1 MNELK
6 QLQRQINSNV
16 NKIKL
21 FTSTPYLVSKNKDQ
35 LYVLQTNVNND
46 LKKFKKDT
54 KKYLE
59 SIFKTKYEYI
69 KIPKTKKIKCVVK
82 GTYFKDIKDLKLKSL
97 SNTDINKL
105 VENIDL
111 SKARFYNEYNY
122 GSYMLFRGIPVFI
135 DSRADLYAPEFSG
148 DKDKDIFTDFIN
160 TSSISKFY
168 EETFEKYDINYV
180 ILLKKSK
187 TNMIITKAHDE
198 NYKEL
203 YSDDNFVIYQRL
215 NANK

>member
-21 FTSTPYLVSKNKDQ
+21 FSSTPYLVSKNKDQ

-59 SIFKTKYEYI
+59 SIFKTKDEDI
-69 KIPKTKKIKCVVK
+69 QIPKSKKIKCIVK
-82 GTYFKDIKDLKLKSL
+82 GSYFKDIKDLKLKSL

-111 SKARFYNEYNY
+111 S
-122 GSYMLFRGIPVFI
+122 ITP
-135 DSRADLYAPEFSG
+135 DD
-148 DKDKDIFTDFIN
+148 FTNPIKQLIMKRFIN
-160 TSSISKFY
+160 QKKNVSDQMKAIKENLKNNMQFLEIAEKNKNELNKVYKLNLIIQTNKVENKEREYYINDTKVSSN
-168 EETFEKYDINYV
+168 DLMDLLLYV
-180 ILLKKSK
+180 
-187 TNMIITKAHDE
+187 
-198 NYKEL
+198 
-203 YSDDNFVIYQRL
+203 
-215 NANK
+215 

>member
-35 LYVLQTNVNND
+35 LYILQTNVNND

-59 SIFKTKYEYI
+59 SIFKTKDEDI
-69 KIPKTKKIKCVVK
+69 QIPKSKKIKCVVK

-111 SKARFYNEYNY
+111 S
-122 GSYMLFRGIPVFI
+122 ITP
-135 DSRADLYAPEFSG
+135 DD
-148 DKDKDIFTDFIN
+148 FTNPIKQLIMKRFIN
-160 TSSISKFY
+160 QKKNVSNQIKAIKENLKNNMQFL
-168 EETFEKYDINYV
+168 EIVEKN
-180 ILLKKSK
+180 K
-187 TNMIITKAHDE
+187 N
-198 NYKEL
+198 EL
-203 YSDDNFVIYQRL
+203 YKVYKL
-215 NANK
+215 NLIIQTNKVKNKVHDYYINDTKVSSGNLMDLLLYV

>member
-21 FTSTPYLVSKNKDQ
+21 FSSTPYLVSKNKDQ
-35 LYVLQTNVNND
+35 LYILQTNVNND

-59 SIFKTKYEYI
+59 SIFKSKDEDI
-69 KIPKTKKIKCVVK
+69 QIPKSKKIKCVVK

-111 SKARFYNEYNY
+111 SITPDDFTN
-122 GSYMLFRGIPVFI
+122 PVKQLI
-135 DSRADLYAPEFSG
+135 MKR
-148 DKDKDIFTDFIN
+148 FIN
-160 TSSISKFY
+160 QKKNVSDQMKAIKENLKNNMQFLEIAEKNKNELNKVYKLNLIIQTNKVENKEREYYINDTKVSSNNLM
-168 EETFEKYDINYV
+168 DLLLYV
-180 ILLKKSK
+180 
-187 TNMIITKAHDE
+187 
-198 NYKEL
+198 
-203 YSDDNFVIYQRL
+203 
-215 NANK
+215 

>member
-21 FTSTPYLVSKNKDQ
+21 FSSTPYLVSKNKDQ
-35 LYVLQTNVNND
+35 LYILQTNVNND

-59 SIFKTKYEYI
+59 SIFKTKDEDI
-69 KIPKTKKIKCVVK
+69 QIPKSKKIKCVVK

-111 SKARFYNEYNY
+111 S
-122 GSYMLFRGIPVFI
+122 ITP
-135 DSRADLYAPEFSG
+135 DD
-148 DKDKDIFTDFIN
+148 FTNPIKQLIMKRFIN
-160 TSSISKFY
+160 QKKNVSDQMKTIKENLKNNMQFLEIAEKNKNELNKVYKLNLIIQTNKVENKEREYYINNTKVSSNNLM
-168 EETFEKYDINYV
+168 DLLLYV
-180 ILLKKSK
+180 
-187 TNMIITKAHDE
+187 
-198 NYKEL
+198 
-203 YSDDNFVIYQRL
+203 
-215 NANK
+215 

>member
-21 FTSTPYLVSKNKDQ
+21 FISTPYLVSKNKDQ

-59 SIFKTKYEYI
+59 SIFKTKDEDI
-69 KIPKTKKIKCVVK
+69 QIPKTKKIKCVVK

-111 SKARFYNEYNY
+111 S
-122 GSYMLFRGIPVFI
+122 ITP
-135 DSRADLYAPEFSG
+135 DD
-148 DKDKDIFTDFIN
+148 FTNPIKQLIMKRFIN
-160 TSSISKFY
+160 QKKNVSDQMKAIKENLKNNMQFLEIAEKNKNELNKVYKLNLIIQTNKVENKEHEYYINDTKVSSNNLM
-168 EETFEKYDINYV
+168 DLLLYV
-180 ILLKKSK
+180 
-187 TNMIITKAHDE
+187 
-198 NYKEL
+198 
-203 YSDDNFVIYQRL
+203 
-215 NANK
+215 

>member
-21 FTSTPYLVSKNKDQ
+21 FSSTPYLVSKNKDQ
-35 LYVLQTNVNND
+35 LYILQTNVNND

-59 SIFKTKYEYI
+59 SIFKTKDEDI
-69 KIPKTKKIKCVVK
+69 QIPKSKKIKCVVK

-111 SKARFYNEYNY
+111 SITPDDFTN
-122 GSYMLFRGIPVFI
+122 PVKQLI
-135 DSRADLYAPEFSG
+135 MKR
-148 DKDKDIFTDFIN
+148 FIN
-160 TSSISKFY
+160 QKKNVSNQIKTIKENLKNNMQFL
-168 EETFEKYDINYV
+168 EIAEKN
-180 ILLKKSK
+180 K
-187 TNMIITKAHDE
+187 N
-198 NYKEL
+198 EL
-203 YSDDNFVIYQRL
+203 YKVYKL
-215 NANK
+215 NLIIQTNKVENKVHDYYINDTKVSSNNLMDLLLYV

>member
-21 FTSTPYLVSKNKDQ
+21 FSSTPYLVSKNKDQ

-59 SIFKTKYEYI
+59 SIFKSKDEDI
-69 KIPKTKKIKCVVK
+69 QIPKSKKIKCIVK
-82 GTYFKDIKDLKLKSL
+82 GTYFKDIKDLKLKPL

-111 SKARFYNEYNY
+111 S
-122 GSYMLFRGIPVFI
+122 ITP
-135 DSRADLYAPEFSG
+135 DD
-148 DKDKDIFTDFIN
+148 FTNPIKQLIMKRFIN
-160 TSSISKFY
+160 QKKNVSDQMKAIKENLKNNMQFLEIAEKNKNELNKVYKLNLIIQTNKVENKEREYYINDIKVSSNNLM
-168 EETFEKYDINYV
+168 DLLLYV
-180 ILLKKSK
+180 
-187 TNMIITKAHDE
+187 
-198 NYKEL
+198 
-203 YSDDNFVIYQRL
+203 
-215 NANK
+215 

>member
-21 FTSTPYLVSKNKDQ
+21 FSSTPYLVSKNKDQ

-59 SIFKTKYEYI
+59 SIFKTKDEDI
-69 KIPKTKKIKCVVK
+69 QIPKTKKIKCVIK

-111 SKARFYNEYNY
+111 SITPDDFTN
-122 GSYMLFRGIPVFI
+122 PVKQLI
-135 DSRADLYAPEFSG
+135 MKR
-148 DKDKDIFTDFIN
+148 FIN
-160 TSSISKFY
+160 QKKNVSDQMKIIKENLKNNIQFLEIAEKNKNELNKVYKLNLIIQTNKVENKEREYYINDTKVSSNSLM
-168 EETFEKYDINYV
+168 DLLLYV
-180 ILLKKSK
+180 
-187 TNMIITKAHDE
+187 
-198 NYKEL
+198 
-203 YSDDNFVIYQRL
+203 
-215 NANK
+215 

>member
-59 SIFKTKYEYI
+59 SIFKTKDEDI
-69 KIPKTKKIKCVVK
+69 QIPKSKKIKCVVK

-111 SKARFYNEYNY
+111 S
-122 GSYMLFRGIPVFI
+122 ITP
-135 DSRADLYAPEFSG
+135 D
-148 DKDKDIFTDFIN
+148 DFIN
-160 TSSISKFY
+160 PIKQLIMKRFINQKKNVSDQMKTIKENLKNNMQFL
-168 EETFEKYDINYV
+168 EIAEKN
-180 ILLKKSK
+180 K
-187 TNMIITKAHDE
+187 N
-198 NYKEL
+198 EL
-203 YSDDNFVIYQRL
+203 YKVYKL
-215 NANK
+215 NLIIQTNKAENKVHDYYINNTKVSSGNLMDLLLYV

>member
-35 LYVLQTNVNND
+35 LYILQTNVNND

-59 SIFKTKYEYI
+59 SIFKTKDEDI
-69 KIPKTKKIKCVVK
+69 QIPKSKKIKCVVK

-111 SKARFYNEYNY
+111 S
-122 GSYMLFRGIPVFI
+122 ITP
-135 DSRADLYAPEFSG
+135 DD
-148 DKDKDIFTDFIN
+148 FTNPIKQLIMKRFIN
-160 TSSISKFY
+160 QKKNVSDQMKTIKENLKNNMQFL
-168 EETFEKYDINYV
+168 EIAEKN
-180 ILLKKSK
+180 K
-187 TNMIITKAHDE
+187 N
-198 NYKEL
+198 EL
-203 YSDDNFVIYQRL
+203 YKVYKL
-215 NANK
+215 NLIIQTNKVKNKIHDYYINDTKVSSGNLMDLLLYI

>member
-21 FTSTPYLVSKNKDQ
+21 FSSTPYLVSKNKDQ

-59 SIFKTKYEYI
+59 SIFKTKDEDI
-69 KIPKTKKIKCVVK
+69 QIPKSKKIKCVVK

-111 SKARFYNEYNY
+111 S
-122 GSYMLFRGIPVFI
+122 ITP
-135 DSRADLYAPEFSG
+135 DD
-148 DKDKDIFTDFIN
+148 FTNPIKQLIMKRFIN
-160 TSSISKFY
+160 QKKNVSNQMKTIKENLKNNMQFL
-168 EETFEKYDINYV
+168 EIAEKN
-180 ILLKKSK
+180 K
-187 TNMIITKAHDE
+187 N
-198 NYKEL
+198 EL
-203 YSDDNFVIYQRL
+203 YKVYKL
-215 NANK
+215 NLIIQTNKVENKEHEYYINDTKVSSNNLMDLLLYV

>member
-21 FTSTPYLVSKNKDQ
+21 FSSTPYLVSKNKDQ

-59 SIFKTKYEYI
+59 SIFKTKDEDI
-69 KIPKTKKIKCVVK
+69 QIPKSKKIKCMVK

-111 SKARFYNEYNY
+111 SITPDDFTN
-122 GSYMLFRGIPVFI
+122 PVKQLI
-135 DSRADLYAPEFSG
+135 MKR
-148 DKDKDIFTDFIN
+148 FIN
-160 TSSISKFY
+160 QKKNVSDQMKAIKENLKNNMQFLEIAEKNKNELNKVYKLNLIIQTNKVENKEHEYYINDTKVTSNNLM
-168 EETFEKYDINYV
+168 D
-180 ILLKKSK
+180 LLLC
-187 TNMIITKAHDE
+187 A
-198 NYKEL
+198 
-203 YSDDNFVIYQRL
+203 
-215 NANK
+215 

>member
-21 FTSTPYLVSKNKDQ
+21 FSSTPYLVSKNKDQ

-54 KKYLE
+54 KRYLE
-59 SIFKTKYEYI
+59 SIFKTKDEDI
-69 KIPKTKKIKCVVK
+69 QIPKSKKIKCVVK

-111 SKARFYNEYNY
+111 S
-122 GSYMLFRGIPVFI
+122 ITP
-135 DSRADLYAPEFSG
+135 DD
-148 DKDKDIFTDFIN
+148 FTNPIKQLIMKRFIN
-160 TSSISKFY
+160 QKKNVSDQMKAIKENLKNNMQFLEIAEKNKNELNKVYKLNLIIQTNKVENKEREYYINDTKVSSNNLM
-168 EETFEKYDINYV
+168 DLLLYV
-180 ILLKKSK
+180 
-187 TNMIITKAHDE
+187 
-198 NYKEL
+198 
-203 YSDDNFVIYQRL
+203 
-215 NANK
+215 

>member
-21 FTSTPYLVSKNKDQ
+21 FRSTPYLVSKNKDQ

-59 SIFKTKYEYI
+59 SIFKTKDEDI
-69 KIPKTKKIKCVVK
+69 QIPKSKKIKCVVK

-111 SKARFYNEYNY
+111 S
-122 GSYMLFRGIPVFI
+122 ITP
-135 DSRADLYAPEFSG
+135 DD
-148 DKDKDIFTDFIN
+148 FTNPIKQLIMKRFIN
-160 TSSISKFY
+160 QKKNVSDQMKTIKENLKNNMQFLEIAEKNKNELNKVYKLNLIIQTNKVENKEREYYINNTKVSSNNLM
-168 EETFEKYDINYV
+168 DLLLYV
-180 ILLKKSK
+180 
-187 TNMIITKAHDE
+187 
-198 NYKEL
+198 
-203 YSDDNFVIYQRL
+203 
-215 NANK
+215 

>member
-21 FTSTPYLVSKNKDQ
+21 FSSTPYLVSKNKDQ

-59 SIFKTKYEYI
+59 SIFKSKEEDI
-69 KIPKTKKIKCVVK
+69 QIPKSKKIKCMVK

-111 SKARFYNEYNY
+111 SITPDDFTN
-122 GSYMLFRGIPVFI
+122 PVKQLI
-135 DSRADLYAPEFSG
+135 MKR
-148 DKDKDIFTDFIN
+148 FIN
-160 TSSISKFY
+160 QKKNVSDQMKAIKENLKNNMQFLEIAEKNKNELNKVYKLNLIIQTNKVENKEHEYYINDTKVSSNNLM
-168 EETFEKYDINYV
+168 DLLLYV
-180 ILLKKSK
+180 
-187 TNMIITKAHDE
+187 
-198 NYKEL
+198 
-203 YSDDNFVIYQRL
+203 
-215 NANK
+215 

>member
-35 LYVLQTNVNND
+35 LYILQTNVNND

-59 SIFKTKYEYI
+59 SIFKTKDEDI
-69 KIPKTKKIKCVVK
+69 QIPKSKKIKCVVK

-111 SKARFYNEYNY
+111 SITPDDFTN
-122 GSYMLFRGIPVFI
+122 PVKQLI
-135 DSRADLYAPEFSG
+135 MKR
-148 DKDKDIFTDFIN
+148 FIN
-160 TSSISKFY
+160 QKKNVSDQMKAIKENLKNNMQFLEIAEKNKNELNKVYKLNLIIQTNKVENKEHEYYINDTKVSSNNLM
-168 EETFEKYDINYV
+168 DLLLYV
-180 ILLKKSK
+180 
-187 TNMIITKAHDE
+187 
-198 NYKEL
+198 
-203 YSDDNFVIYQRL
+203 
-215 NANK
+215 

>member
-21 FTSTPYLVSKNKDQ
+21 FSSTPYLVSKNKDQ

-59 SIFKTKYEYI
+59 SIFKTKDEDI
-69 KIPKTKKIKCVVK
+69 QIPKSKKIKCMVK

-111 SKARFYNEYNY
+111 SITPDDFTN
-122 GSYMLFRGIPVFI
+122 PVKQLI
-135 DSRADLYAPEFSG
+135 MKR
-148 DKDKDIFTDFIN
+148 FIN
-160 TSSISKFY
+160 QKKNVSDQMKTIKENLKNNMQFLEIAENNKNELNKVYKLNLIIQTNKIENKEHEYYINDTKVSSNNLM
-168 EETFEKYDINYV
+168 DLLLYV
-180 ILLKKSK
+180 
-187 TNMIITKAHDE
+187 
-198 NYKEL
+198 
-203 YSDDNFVIYQRL
+203 
-215 NANK
+215 

>member
-59 SIFKTKYEYI
+59 SIFKTKDEDI
-69 KIPKTKKIKCVVK
+69 QIPKSKKIKCVVK

-111 SKARFYNEYNY
+111 S
-122 GSYMLFRGIPVFI
+122 ITP
-135 DSRADLYAPEFSG
+135 DD
-148 DKDKDIFTDFIN
+148 FTNPIKQLIMKRFIN
-160 TSSISKFY
+160 QKKNVSDQMKTIKENLKNNMQFLEIAEKNKNELNKVYKLNLIIQTNKVENKEREYYINNTKVSSNNLM
-168 EETFEKYDINYV
+168 DLLLYV
-180 ILLKKSK
+180 
-187 TNMIITKAHDE
+187 
-198 NYKEL
+198 
-203 YSDDNFVIYQRL
+203 
-215 NANK
+215 

>member
-21 FTSTPYLVSKNKDQ
+21 FSSTPYLVSKNKDQ

-59 SIFKTKYEYI
+59 SIFKSKNEDI
-69 KIPKTKKIKCVVK
+69 QIPKTKKIKCVVK

-111 SKARFYNEYNY
+111 SITPDDFTN
-122 GSYMLFRGIPVFI
+122 PVKQLI
-135 DSRADLYAPEFSG
+135 MKR
-148 DKDKDIFTDFIN
+148 FIN
-160 TSSISKFY
+160 QKKNVSDQMKIIKENLKNNIQFLEIAEKNKNELNKVYKLNLIIQTNKVENKEREYYINDTKVSSNSLM
-168 EETFEKYDINYV
+168 DLLLYV
-180 ILLKKSK
+180 
-187 TNMIITKAHDE
+187 
-198 NYKEL
+198 
-203 YSDDNFVIYQRL
+203 
-215 NANK
+215 

>member
-35 LYVLQTNVNND
+35 LYILQTNVNND

-59 SIFKTKYEYI
+59 SIFKNKDEDI
-69 KIPKTKKIKCVVK
+69 QIPKSKKIKCVVK

-111 SKARFYNEYNY
+111 S
-122 GSYMLFRGIPVFI
+122 ITP
-135 DSRADLYAPEFSG
+135 DD
-148 DKDKDIFTDFIN
+148 FTNPIKQLIMKRFIN
-160 TSSISKFY
+160 QKKNVSDQMKAIKENLKNNMQFL
-168 EETFEKYDINYV
+168 EIVEKN
-180 ILLKKSK
+180 K
-187 TNMIITKAHDE
+187 N
-198 NYKEL
+198 EL
-203 YSDDNFVIYQRL
+203 YKVYKL
-215 NANK
+215 NLIIQTNKVKNKIHDYYINDTKVSSGNLMDLLLYV

>member
-21 FTSTPYLVSKNKDQ
+21 FSSTPYLVSKNKDQ

-59 SIFKTKYEYI
+59 SIFKSKDEDI
-69 KIPKTKKIKCVVK
+69 QIPKSKKIKCVVK

-111 SKARFYNEYNY
+111 SITPDDFTN
-122 GSYMLFRGIPVFI
+122 PVKQLI
-135 DSRADLYAPEFSG
+135 MKR
-148 DKDKDIFTDFIN
+148 FIN
-160 TSSISKFY
+160 QKKNVSDQMKAIKENLKNNMQFLEIAEKNKNELNKVYKLNLIIQTNKVENKEREYYINDTKVSSNNLM
-168 EETFEKYDINYV
+168 DLLLYV
-180 ILLKKSK
+180 
-187 TNMIITKAHDE
+187 
-198 NYKEL
+198 
-203 YSDDNFVIYQRL
+203 
-215 NANK
+215 

>member
-35 LYVLQTNVNND
+35 LYVLQSNVNND

-59 SIFKTKYEYI
+59 SIFRSKDEDI
-69 KIPKTKKIKCVVK
+69 QIPKSKKIKCVVK
-82 GTYFKDIKDLKLKSL
+82 GTYFKDIKDLRLKSL

-111 SKARFYNEYNY
+111 S
-122 GSYMLFRGIPVFI
+122 ITP
-135 DSRADLYAPEFSG
+135 DD
-148 DKDKDIFTDFIN
+148 FTNPIKQLIMKRFIN
-160 TSSISKFY
+160 QKKNVSNQMKTIKENLKNNMQFL
-168 EETFEKYDINYV
+168 EIAEKN
-180 ILLKKSK
+180 K
-187 TNMIITKAHDE
+187 N
-198 NYKEL
+198 EL
-203 YSDDNFVIYQRL
+203 YKVYKL
-215 NANK
+215 NLIIQTNKVENKIHDYYINNTKVSSNNLIDLLLYV

>member
-21 FTSTPYLVSKNKDQ
+21 FSSTPYLVSKNKDQ

-59 SIFKTKYEYI
+59 SIFKTKDEDI
-69 KIPKTKKIKCVVK
+69 QIPKSKKIKCMVK

-111 SKARFYNEYNY
+111 SITPDDFTN
-122 GSYMLFRGIPVFI
+122 PVKQLI
-135 DSRADLYAPEFSG
+135 MKR
-148 DKDKDIFTDFIN
+148 FIN
-160 TSSISKFY
+160 QKKNVSDQMKAIKENLKNNMQFLEIAEKNKNELNKVYKLNLIIQTNKVENKEHEYYINDTKVSSNNLM
-168 EETFEKYDINYV
+168 D
-180 ILLKKSK
+180 LL
-187 TNMIITKAHDE
+187 
-198 NYKEL
+198 L
-203 YSDDNFVIYQRL
+203 CV
-215 NANK
+215 

>member
-21 FTSTPYLVSKNKDQ
+21 FSSTPYLVSKNKDQ

-59 SIFKTKYEYI
+59 SIFKSKDEDI
-69 KIPKTKKIKCVVK
+69 QIPKSKKIKCIVK
-82 GTYFKDIKDLKLKSL
+82 GTYFKDIKDLKLRSL

-111 SKARFYNEYNY
+111 S
-122 GSYMLFRGIPVFI
+122 ITP
-135 DSRADLYAPEFSG
+135 DD
-148 DKDKDIFTDFIN
+148 FTNPIKQLIMKRFIN
-160 TSSISKFY
+160 QKKNVSDQMKTIKENLKNNMQFLEIAEKNKNELNKVYKLNLIIQTNKVENKEREYYINDIKVSSNNLM
-168 EETFEKYDINYV
+168 DLLLYV
-180 ILLKKSK
+180 
-187 TNMIITKAHDE
+187 
-198 NYKEL
+198 
-203 YSDDNFVIYQRL
+203 
-215 NANK
+215 

>member
-6 QLQRQINSNV
+6 QLQRQINNNV

-21 FTSTPYLVSKNKDQ
+21 FSSTPYLVSKNKDQ

-59 SIFKTKYEYI
+59 SIFKTKDEDI
-69 KIPKTKKIKCVVK
+69 QIPKSKKIKCVIK

-111 SKARFYNEYNY
+111 S
-122 GSYMLFRGIPVFI
+122 ITP
-135 DSRADLYAPEFSG
+135 DD
-148 DKDKDIFTDFIN
+148 FTNPIKQLIMKRFIN
-160 TSSISKFY
+160 QKKNISDQMKTIKENLKNNMQFLEIAEKNKNELNKVYKLNLIIQTNKVENKEREYYINDTKVSSNSLM
-168 EETFEKYDINYV
+168 DLLLYV
-180 ILLKKSK
+180 
-187 TNMIITKAHDE
+187 
-198 NYKEL
+198 
-203 YSDDNFVIYQRL
+203 
-215 NANK
+215 

>member
-21 FTSTPYLVSKNKDQ
+21 FSSTPYLVSKNKDQ

-59 SIFKTKYEYI
+59 SIFKTNDEDI
-69 KIPKTKKIKCVVK
+69 KIPKSKKIKCMVK

-111 SKARFYNEYNY
+111 SITPDDFTN
-122 GSYMLFRGIPVFI
+122 PVKQLI
-135 DSRADLYAPEFSG
+135 MKR
-148 DKDKDIFTDFIN
+148 FIN
-160 TSSISKFY
+160 QKKNVSDQMKAIKENLKNNMQFLEIAEKNKNELNKVYKLNLIIQTNKVENKEHEYYINDTKVSSNNLM
-168 EETFEKYDINYV
+168 DLLLYV
-180 ILLKKSK
+180 
-187 TNMIITKAHDE
+187 
-198 NYKEL
+198 
-203 YSDDNFVIYQRL
+203 
-215 NANK
+215 

>member
-21 FTSTPYLVSKNKDQ
+21 FTSTPYLVSRNKDQ

-59 SIFKTKYEYI
+59 SIFKTKDEDI
-69 KIPKTKKIKCVVK
+69 QIPKTKKIKCVVK

-111 SKARFYNEYNY
+111 S
-122 GSYMLFRGIPVFI
+122 ITP
-135 DSRADLYAPEFSG
+135 DD
-148 DKDKDIFTDFIN
+148 FTNPIKQLIMKRFIN
-160 TSSISKFY
+160 QKKNVSDQMKAIKENLKNNMQFL
-168 EETFEKYDINYV
+168 EIAEKN
-180 ILLKKSK
+180 K
-187 TNMIITKAHDE
+187 N
-198 NYKEL
+198 EL
-203 YSDDNFVIYQRL
+203 YKVYKL
-215 NANK
+215 NLIIQTNKVENKVHDYYINDTKVSSGNLMDLLLYV

>member
-21 FTSTPYLVSKNKDQ
+21 FSSTPYLVSKNKDQ

-59 SIFKTKYEYI
+59 SIFKTKDENI
-69 KIPKTKKIKCVVK
+69 QIPKSKKIKCMVK

-111 SKARFYNEYNY
+111 SITPDDFTN
-122 GSYMLFRGIPVFI
+122 PVKQLI
-135 DSRADLYAPEFSG
+135 MKR
-148 DKDKDIFTDFIN
+148 FIN
-160 TSSISKFY
+160 QKKNVSDQMKAIKENLKNNMQFLEIAEKNKNELNKVYKLNLIIQTNKVENKEHEYYINDTKVSSNNLM
-168 EETFEKYDINYV
+168 DLLLYV
-180 ILLKKSK
+180 
-187 TNMIITKAHDE
+187 
-198 NYKEL
+198 
-203 YSDDNFVIYQRL
+203 
-215 NANK
+215 

>member
-21 FTSTPYLVSKNKDQ
+21 FSSTPYLVSKNKDQ

-54 KKYLE
+54 KTYLE
-59 SIFKTKYEYI
+59 SIFKTKDEDI
-69 KIPKTKKIKCVVK
+69 QIPKSKKIKCMVK

-111 SKARFYNEYNY
+111 SITPDDFTN
-122 GSYMLFRGIPVFI
+122 PVKQLI
-135 DSRADLYAPEFSG
+135 MKR
-148 DKDKDIFTDFIN
+148 FIN
-160 TSSISKFY
+160 QKKNVSDQMKTIKENLKNNMQFLEIAEKNKNELNKVYKLNLIIQTNKVENKEHEYYINDTKVSSNNLM
-168 EETFEKYDINYV
+168 DLLLYV
-180 ILLKKSK
+180 
-187 TNMIITKAHDE
+187 
-198 NYKEL
+198 
-203 YSDDNFVIYQRL
+203 
-215 NANK
+215 

>member
-21 FTSTPYLVSKNKDQ
+21 FSSTPYLVSKNKDQ

-59 SIFKTKYEYI
+59 SIFKTKDEDI
-69 KIPKTKKIKCVVK
+69 QIPKSKKIKCMVK

-111 SKARFYNEYNY
+111 SITPDDFTN
-122 GSYMLFRGIPVFI
+122 PVKQLI
-135 DSRADLYAPEFSG
+135 MKR
-148 DKDKDIFTDFIN
+148 FIN
-160 TSSISKFY
+160 QKKNVSDQMKTIKENLKNNMQFLEIAEKNKNELNKVYKLNLIIQTNKVENKEHEYYINDTKVSSNNLM
-168 EETFEKYDINYV
+168 DLLLYV
-180 ILLKKSK
+180 
-187 TNMIITKAHDE
+187 
-198 NYKEL
+198 
-203 YSDDNFVIYQRL
+203 
-215 NANK
+215 

>member
-35 LYVLQTNVNND
+35 LYVLQSNVNND

-59 SIFKTKYEYI
+59 SIFKTKDEDI
-69 KIPKTKKIKCVVK
+69 QIPKSKKIKCVVK

-111 SKARFYNEYNY
+111 S
-122 GSYMLFRGIPVFI
+122 ITP
-135 DSRADLYAPEFSG
+135 DD
-148 DKDKDIFTDFIN
+148 FTNPIKQLIMKRFIN
-160 TSSISKFY
+160 QKNNVSNQMKAIKENLKNNMQFL
-168 EETFEKYDINYV
+168 EIAEKN
-180 ILLKKSK
+180 K
-187 TNMIITKAHDE
+187 N
-198 NYKEL
+198 EL
-203 YSDDNFVIYQRL
+203 YKVYKL
-215 NANK
+215 NLIIQTNKVENKVHDYYINNTKVSSGNLMDLLLYV

>member
-21 FTSTPYLVSKNKDQ
+21 FSSTPYLVSKNKDQ
-35 LYVLQTNVNND
+35 LYVLQSNVNND

-59 SIFKTKYEYI
+59 SIFKTKDEDI
-69 KIPKTKKIKCVVK
+69 QIPKTKKIKCVVK

-111 SKARFYNEYNY
+111 SITPDDFTN
-122 GSYMLFRGIPVFI
+122 PVKQLI
-135 DSRADLYAPEFSG
+135 MKR
-148 DKDKDIFTDFIN
+148 FIN
-160 TSSISKFY
+160 QKKNVSDQMKTIKENLKNNMQFLEIAEKNKNELNKVYKLNLIIQTNKVENKEREYYINDTKVSSNSLM
-168 EETFEKYDINYV
+168 DLLLYV
-180 ILLKKSK
+180 
-187 TNMIITKAHDE
+187 
-198 NYKEL
+198 
-203 YSDDNFVIYQRL
+203 
-215 NANK
+215 

>member
-21 FTSTPYLVSKNKDQ
+21 FSSTPYLVSKNKDQ

-59 SIFKTKYEYI
+59 SIFKTKEEDI
-69 KIPKTKKIKCVVK
+69 QIPKSKKIKCMVK

-111 SKARFYNEYNY
+111 SITPDDFTN
-122 GSYMLFRGIPVFI
+122 PVKQLI
-135 DSRADLYAPEFSG
+135 MKR
-148 DKDKDIFTDFIN
+148 FIN
-160 TSSISKFY
+160 QKKNVSDQMKAIKENLKNNMQFL
-168 EETFEKYDINYV
+168 EIAEKN
-180 ILLKKSK
+180 K
-187 TNMIITKAHDE
+187 N
-198 NYKEL
+198 EL
-203 YSDDNFVIYQRL
+203 YKVYKL
-215 NANK
+215 NLIIQTNKVENKEHEYYINDTKVSSNNLMDLLLYV

>member
-21 FTSTPYLVSKNKDQ
+21 FSSTPYLVSKNKDQ

-59 SIFKTKYEYI
+59 SIFKTKDEDI
-69 KIPKTKKIKCVVK
+69 QIPKSKKIKCMIK

-111 SKARFYNEYNY
+111 SITPDDFTN
-122 GSYMLFRGIPVFI
+122 PVKQLI
-135 DSRADLYAPEFSG
+135 MKR
-148 DKDKDIFTDFIN
+148 FIN
-160 TSSISKFY
+160 QKNNVSDQMKAIKENLKNNIQFLEIAEKNKNELNKVYKLNLIIQTNKVENKEHEYYINDTKVSSNNLM
-168 EETFEKYDINYV
+168 DLLLYV
-180 ILLKKSK
+180 
-187 TNMIITKAHDE
+187 
-198 NYKEL
+198 
-203 YSDDNFVIYQRL
+203 
-215 NANK
+215 

>member
-21 FTSTPYLVSKNKDQ
+21 FSSTPYLVSKNKDQ

-59 SIFKTKYEYI
+59 SIFKSKDEDI
-69 KIPKTKKIKCVVK
+69 QIPKSKKIKCVVK

-111 SKARFYNEYNY
+111 S
-122 GSYMLFRGIPVFI
+122 ITP
-135 DSRADLYAPEFSG
+135 DD
-148 DKDKDIFTDFIN
+148 FTNPIKQLIMKRFIN
-160 TSSISKFY
+160 QKKNVSDQMKAIKENLKNNMQFL
-168 EETFEKYDINYV
+168 EIAEKN
-180 ILLKKSK
+180 K
-187 TNMIITKAHDE
+187 N
-198 NYKEL
+198 EL
-203 YSDDNFVIYQRL
+203 YKVYKL
-215 NANK
+215 NLIIQTNKVENKEREYYINDTKVSSNNLMDLLLYV

>member
-21 FTSTPYLVSKNKDQ
+21 FSSTPYLVSKNKDQ
-35 LYVLQTNVNND
+35 LYILQTNVNND

-59 SIFKTKYEYI
+59 SIFKTKDEDI
-69 KIPKTKKIKCVVK
+69 QIPKTKKIKCVVK

-111 SKARFYNEYNY
+111 S
-122 GSYMLFRGIPVFI
+122 ITP
-135 DSRADLYAPEFSG
+135 DD
-148 DKDKDIFTDFIN
+148 FTNPIKQLIMKRFIN
-160 TSSISKFY
+160 QKKNVSDQMKAIKENLKNNMQFL
-168 EETFEKYDINYV
+168 EIAEKN
-180 ILLKKSK
+180 K
-187 TNMIITKAHDE
+187 N
-198 NYKEL
+198 EL
-203 YSDDNFVIYQRL
+203 YKVYKL
-215 NANK
+215 NLIIQTNKVENKVHDYYINDTKVSSGNLMDLLLYV

>member
-21 FTSTPYLVSKNKDQ
+21 FSSTPYLVSKNKDQ

-59 SIFKTKYEYI
+59 SIFKTKDEDI
-69 KIPKTKKIKCVVK
+69 QIPKSKKIKCVVK

-111 SKARFYNEYNY
+111 S
-122 GSYMLFRGIPVFI
+122 ITP
-135 DSRADLYAPEFSG
+135 DD
-148 DKDKDIFTDFIN
+148 FTNPIKQLIMKRFIN
-160 TSSISKFY
+160 QKKNVSNQMKAIKENLKNNMQFLEIAEKNKNELNKVYKLNLIIQTNKVENKEREYYINDTKVSSNNLM
-168 EETFEKYDINYV
+168 DLLLYV
-180 ILLKKSK
+180 
-187 TNMIITKAHDE
+187 
-198 NYKEL
+198 
-203 YSDDNFVIYQRL
+203 
-215 NANK
+215 